1 MSTLSR
7 NILVSAILSATAIPA
22 LAATEERGAPDN
34 LVVWMFLG
42 LCALIIVAQITPL
55 IRNVRKQSKLAS
67 EQTKA
72 SEQTHSN

>member
-22 LAATEERGAPDN
+22 LAATEERGTPDN

-42 LCALIIVAQITPL
+42 LCALIIVAQIAPL